1 MDNAK
6 IDYNTANIVFPIN
19 TPNGE
24 IKVFIPPVNK
34 EEVKS
39 NALVLGNFAG
49 YIDNINPAVLL
60 TDYDVYIDEVIEK
73 LANKKYNS
81 NDPRYK
87 KYINDSKFKI
97 TAMLERS
104 IAAGYYFEY
113 NDVKPL
119 NSINGEAKDI
129 IKASL
134 LFFIVILRYIKP
146 QLTLEEWEEKIKA
159 LSLTFTS
166 STVTEWKNTFMTTI
180 TNPRDFRG
188 IGLHIYKNG
197 NIERIPIENSIAD
210 FLFRFPFDYF
220 KDYVDMY
227 FSDEVKK
234 DLKEEGI
241 KNYNSLINYLKKVF
255 KEY

>member
-24 IKVFIPPVNK
+24 IKVFIPPFNK

-49 YIDNINPAVLL
+49 YIDNVNPAVLL
-60 TDYDVYIDEVIEK
+60 TDYDVYINEVIEK
-73 LANKKYNS
+73 FANEKYKS
-81 NDPRYK
+81 NDPRYE
-87 KYINDSKFKI
+87 KYINDSKLKI
-97 TAMLERS
+97 SAMLERS
-104 IAAGYYFEY
+104 IAAGYYFKDNE
-113 NDVKPL
+113 VKPL
-119 NSINGEAKDI
+119 NSINDEAQDI

-166 STVTEWKNTFMTTI
+166 STVTEWKNTFMTQSQTQEI
-180 TNPRDFRG
+180 
-188 IGLHIYKNG
+188 
-197 NIERIPIENSIAD
+197 S
-210 FLFRFPFDYF
+210 
-220 KDYVDMY
+220 
-227 FSDEVKK
+227 EV
-234 DLKEEGI
+234 
-241 KNYNSLINYLKKVF
+241 
-255 KEY
+255 

>member
-1 MDNAK
+1 M
-6 IDYNTANIVFPIN
+6 
-19 TPNGE
+19 
-24 IKVFIPPVNK
+24 
-34 EEVKS
+34 
-39 NALVLGNFAG
+39 LGNFAG

-166 STVTEWKNTFMTTI
+166 STVTEWKNTFMTQSQTQEI
-180 TNPRDFRG
+180 
-188 IGLHIYKNG
+188 
-197 NIERIPIENSIAD
+197 S
-210 FLFRFPFDYF
+210 
-220 KDYVDMY
+220 
-227 FSDEVKK
+227 EV
-234 DLKEEGI
+234 
-241 KNYNSLINYLKKVF
+241 
-255 KEY
+255 